1 MTPTLITVCQS
12 IVIIHSWGTLFLLS
26 RWRSATGANKKKSEK
41 ATKKKQKKEAFFF
54 LSSGGGRHR
63 VAKKNKTGTTIKEKR
78 GRGGGRP
85 LLSSGGQPLPS
96 QPKSPR
102 TQGRLNSIKLLRA
115 PPLWRSA
122 TILLE
127 WENWLPSGESPL
139 LPSPEES
146 VCASRSRESAIRFAA
161 TTTKKTQI
169 QKRG

>member
-1 MTPTLITVCQS
+1 MAQR
-12 IVIIHSWGTLFLLS
+12 HQ
-26 RWRSATGANKKKSEK
+26 AAKKK
-41 ATKKKQKKEAFFF
+41 ANKKEAFFF

-63 VAKKNKTGTTIKEKR
+63 VAKKNNTGTTIKEKR

-127 WENWLPSGESPL
+127 WENWECPFWRKPLTPFSGGKCMCFPVKGKRHTL
-139 LPSPEES
+139 
-146 VCASRSRESAIRFAA
+146 CCN
-161 TTTKKTQI
+161 TTKHKSRNKAKPQQIATQRYTLLLTI
-169 QKRG
+169 PRSFSVVYKGFDLPHRF